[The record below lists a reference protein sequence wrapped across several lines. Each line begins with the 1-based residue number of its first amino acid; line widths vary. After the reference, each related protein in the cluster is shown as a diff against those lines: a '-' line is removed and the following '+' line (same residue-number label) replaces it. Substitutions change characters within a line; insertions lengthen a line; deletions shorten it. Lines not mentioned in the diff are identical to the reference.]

1 MQTMMHI
8 SRSAALE
15 EIEKLRRNINLS
27 KELAERITGMKGAF
41 ERLYQQLAL
50 AQQDTQVLK
59 EEINKLAAELYLEQI
74 PSNGRKK
81 NPG

>member
-1 MQTMMHI
+1 MTPI
-8 SRSAALE
+8 SRSAVLE
-15 EIEKLRRNINLS
+15 EKEKLRRNVNLS
-27 KELAERITGMKGAF
+27 KELAERIAGMKGAF

-50 AQQDTQVLK
+50 AQQDTQTHK

-74 PSNGRKK
+74 PANSRKK

>member
-1 MQTMMHI
+1 MQTMMPI

-15 EIEKLRRNINLS
+15 EQEKLRRNVNLS
-27 KELAERITGMKGAF
+27 KQLAERIAEMKGAL

-50 AQQDTQVLK
+50 AQQDTQALK

-74 PSNGRKK
+74 PSKHRKRD
-81 NPG
+81 PG